1 MPPGMA
7 PSQRPKSSR
16 TAVIVT
22 VVAIVVVLA
31 CLSFGTVV
39 FFALRHDDSLDRA
52 ESAPATSPTA
62 DPDPDP
68 TNRPTDGADPAYGPH
83 KGDIQQFIVD
93 RPSGSQAWT
102 DGPSD
107 QLLDLNAA
115 AADFADTGEGKAAL
129 QLYHFKDGYVR
140 RWIDEDK
147 NRTKVRILRFASASD
162 GDNFTN
168 FFIDSNQGG
177 NWGDP
182 QPVPGIDTAAG
193 FVEDTPMGD
202 GFQRS
207 VAVGDAGDIVAI
219 VISDQMPAAD
229 PAVPDGEL
237 LQEFKRL

>member
-1 MPPGMA
+1 MA

-147 NRTKVRILRFASASD
+147 NRMKVRILRFASASD

-193 FVEDTPMGD
+193 FVEDKPMGD
-202 GFQRS
+202 GYQRS